1 MESHEESWG
10 VIGEHGEVRVVEEI
24 QVVLSVRPSVCLFV
38 CLFVSDFV
46 GY

>member
-1 MESHEESWG
+1 MRKVGESHGESWG

-24 QVVLSVRPSVCLFV
+24 QVVLSVRQ
-38 CLFVSDFV
+38 FVSDFV

>member
-1 MESHEESWG
+1 MRKVGERHGESWG
-10 VIGEHGEVRVVEEI
+10 VIGDHGEVRVVEEI
-24 QVVLSVRPSVCLFV
+24 QVVLSVRMFV